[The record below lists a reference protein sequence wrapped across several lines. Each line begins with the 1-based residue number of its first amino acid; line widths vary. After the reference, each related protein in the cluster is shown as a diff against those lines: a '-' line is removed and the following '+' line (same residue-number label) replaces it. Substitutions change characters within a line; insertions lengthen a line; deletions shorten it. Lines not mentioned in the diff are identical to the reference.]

1 MRSSAGPAPRKI
13 VERHVELRFPGSTLR
28 LFGETRN
35 LSESGMLIVAE
46 DPKAPGTPVHF
57 LLRDFQGEARVVWRR
72 ESEEG
77 ALLGLRFT
85 HLDAQA
91 QEAIQEELKYAAR
104 Y

>member
-1 MRSSAGPAPRKI
+1 MRPSANPAPRRI
-13 VERHVELRFPGSTLR
+13 VERHIELRFPGSTLR

-35 LSESGMLIVAE
+35 LSETGMLIVSE
-46 DPKAPGTPVHF
+46 DPKAPGTPVQF
-57 LLRDFQGEARVVWRR
+57 LLRDFQGEAQVVWRQ

-85 HLDAQA
+85 YLDAGA
-91 QEAIQEELKYAAR
+91 QEAIREELKYAAR